1 MGVSPLMSIGSRAMS
16 ANYAALQATG
26 NNIANANTDGYS
38 RQTVQLET
46 ATGQFTGAGFFG
58 KGVNVKTVSR
68 QYDQFLVR
76 EAVAS
81 KAVAAADAA
90 RAEQL
95 KQLEKVFPTGEAGL
109 GHAAGQLF
117 NAFVDVANQPQD
129 SSARQVV
136 LSKAQELSARF
147 RTAAG
152 QLDTIQQGI
161 NQDIT
166 VSVKNINELSRQIAE
181 LNQQIANA
189 KGLGHEPNDL
199 LDKRDLAISSLSK
212 LVQVSTI
219 QADDGTVGV
228 FFSGGEPLVLS
239 NNATTLTTV
248 PDKYDSS
255 KLQIAVQESGSA
267 RPVPNDTLGGGSIA
281 GLLRFQDEDLSQA
294 RNLVGQLAV
303 AVAGGLN
310 GQQSRGWDLTSN
322 LGVDILS
329 VGAPRVLPSKLN
341 SGTGVVGMTIDDPS
355 LVQASDYELV
365 YQGGG
370 NYTLSRLSNQVAPLP
385 VTVTAAQLAAGYRM
399 VDGMNIQL
407 TGGAPAVGD
416 RFLLQPVSGAARD
429 MKRVLDDP
437 RGIAAASPVTAT
449 LGTTNTGSATIGE
462 LRVVSS
468 AVNPKVSVA
477 ITFTN
482 NSGAYAYTQVDNT
495 TPPPVTTTGTGT
507 WTSGTPIAFN
517 GWELQLNG
525 VPKSGDT
532 LDISET
538 LNPANNNGNANA
550 LFSLRDDPLVGSVRA
565 NNGLTAPAAGDTVV
579 AGVSA
584 TDAYAGA
591 LAEIGVRVQSGELAA
606 EQSATI
612 ESDAVARQSASSGV
626 NLDEEAARLIQYQ
639 QSYQAAAKMLQIAQ
653 SLFDSLLQIAA
664 R

>member
-1 MGVSPLMSIGSRAMS
+1 MGVSPLMSIGSRAMT

-26 NNIANANTDGYS
+26 NNIANVNTPGYS
-38 RQTVQLET
+38 RQSVDLET

-68 QYDQFLVR
+68 QYDEFLVR
-76 EAVAS
+76 DAAVSAS
-81 KAVAAADAA
+81 IAAADAS

-95 KQLEKVFPTGEAGL
+95 KQLENVFPTGESGL
-109 GHAAGQLF
+109 GYAAGQLF

-136 LSKAQELSARF
+136 LSRAAELSARF

-152 QLDTIQQGI
+152 QLDSLQSGI

-166 VSVKNINELSRQIAE
+166 VSVKNINELARQIAE
-181 LNQQIANA
+181 LNQSIANA
-189 KGLGHEPNDL
+189 KGLGHQPNDL
-199 LDKRDLAISSLSK
+199 LDKRDLAVNSLSK
-212 LVQVSTI
+212 LLQVSTV
-219 QADDGTVGV
+219 QADDGTMSV

-239 NNATTLTTV
+239 NNAATLATM
-248 PDKYDSS
+248 PDKYDRS
-255 KLQIAVQESGSA
+255 KLQIGVLENGVTRAILSDS
-267 RPVPNDTLGGGSIA
+267 LGGGSVS
-281 GLLRFQDEDLSQA
+281 GLLKFQNEDLAQA
-294 RNLVGQLAV
+294 RNLIGQMAV

-310 GQQSRGWDLTSN
+310 AQQSRGWDLSST
-322 LGVDILS
+322 LGVNILS
-329 VGAPRVLPSKLN
+329 VGAPRVLPSGLN
-341 SGTGVVGMTIDDPS
+341 SGTGTVTVSIDDPS
-355 LVQASDYELV
+355 LVQASDYELT

-399 VDGMNIQL
+399 VDGMNITL
-407 TGGAPAVGD
+407 ASGTPAVGD
-416 RFLLQPVSGAARD
+416 RFLLQPVSTAARD
-429 MKRVLDDP
+429 MKRVLDNP

-449 LGTTNTGSATIGE
+449 LGVGNTGSATVGE
-462 LRVVSS
+462 LRVVNGTL
-468 AVNPKVSVA
+468 NPKVA
-477 ITFTN
+477 ISISFTN
-482 NSGAYAYTQVDNT
+482 NTGAYSYTQVDST
-495 TPPPVTTTGTGT
+495 TLPAVTTTGTGT
-507 WTSGTPIAFN
+507 WTAGVPIAFN

-532 LDISET
+532 LDVSET
-538 LNPANNNGNANA
+538 LNPASNNGNANA

-565 NNGLTAPAAGDTVV
+565 NNGLTAPAANDARV
-579 AGVSA
+579 AGVNA

-591 LAEIGVRVQSGELAA
+591 LAEIGVRVQSGVLAA

-612 ESDAVARQSASSGV
+612 EADAVARQSGSAGV
-626 NLDEEAARLIQYQ
+626 NLDEEAARLIQFQ

-653 SLFDSLLQIAA
+653 SLFDSLMQITG

>member
-1 MGVSPLMSIGSRAMS
+1 MGVSPLMSIGSRAMT

-166 VSVKNINELSRQIAE
+166 VSVKNINELSRQIAA

-255 KLQIAVQESGSA
+255 KLQIAVQEIGSA

-341 SGTGVVGMTIDDPS
+341 SGTGVVGVTIDDTS

-449 LGTTNTGSATIGE
+449 VGTTNTGSATIGE
-462 LRVVSS
+462 LRVVSGS
-468 AVNPKVSVA
+468 VNPKVSVA

-565 NNGLTAPAAGDTVV
+565 NNGVTAPAAGDAIV

>member
-1 MGVSPLMSIGSRAMS
+1 MGVSPLMSIGSRAMT

-81 KAVAAADAA
+81 KAIAAADAA

-95 KQLEKVFPTGEAGL
+95 KQLEKVFPTGESGL

-166 VSVKNINELSRQIAE
+166 VSVKNINELSRQIAA

-199 LDKRDLAISSLSK
+199 LDKRDLAISDLSK

-255 KLQIAVQESGSA
+255 KLQIAVQEIGSA

-281 GLLRFQDEDLSQA
+281 GLLRFQDEDLSRA

-303 AVAGGLN
+303 AVTGGLN

-341 SGTGVVGMTIDDPS
+341 SGTGVVGVTIDDTS

-399 VDGMNIQL
+399 VDGLNIQL

-449 LGTTNTGSATIGE
+449 VGTTNAGSATIGE
-462 LRVVSS
+462 LRVVSGT
-468 AVNPKVSVA
+468 VNPKVSVA

-482 NSGAYAYTQVDNT
+482 NSGAYSYTQVDNT

-550 LFSLRDDPLVGSVRA
+550 LFSLRDDPLVGSVRT
-565 NNGLTAPAAGDTVV
+565 NNGVTAPAAGDAVV
-579 AGVSA
+579 AGVNA